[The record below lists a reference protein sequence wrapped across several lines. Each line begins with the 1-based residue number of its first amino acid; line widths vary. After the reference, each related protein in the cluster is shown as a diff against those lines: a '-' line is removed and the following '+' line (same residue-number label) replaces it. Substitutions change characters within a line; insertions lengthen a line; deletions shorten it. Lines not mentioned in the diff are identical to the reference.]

1 MKVASPPQ
9 PAPHDPQREI
19 RILKSL
25 AGQHDHVIELITTFR
40 HSQHL
45 ILVFPF
51 VTFPLDQ
58 VLLTP
63 ALLDENRKKGIL
75 FGLMSGLEFIHNRG
89 VIHRD
94 IKPSNIL
101 LPSVSAGP
109 AKIIDFGTV
118 WMKGDPAS
126 EPADEKILD
135 VGTTCYRAPELLF
148 GNQSYGPSLDMWAAG
163 CVVAEVIVPAE
174 RRGRKNG
181 EERGL
186 FIAGDLG
193 SELQLIQS
201 IFTTL
206 GTPDEHSWPVSM
218 TLGGGLSGLSV
229 YADHEI
235 QEAKKFPDW
244 GKMAFTEY
252 PARDWK
258 DILPGTTDLEIKFVE
273 SLLRYESTWRS
284 TAAEVCLQL
293 YFRVRTLT
301 VLG

>member
-1 MKVASPPQ
+1 MALKAASPPQ
-9 PAPHDPQREI
+9 PAPHDPEREI
-19 RILKSL
+19 RILRNL
-25 AGQHDHVIELITTFR
+25 AGQNDHIIQLVTTFR

-45 ILVFPF
+45 VLVFPF
-51 VTFPLDQ
+51 ITFPLDH

-63 ALLDENRKKGIL
+63 ALIDANRKKEIL
-75 FGLMSGLEFIHNRG
+75 FGLMSGLDFIHSKG

-109 AKIIDFGTV
+109 AKIIDFGTA
-118 WMKGDPAS
+118 WMRGDFAS
-126 EPADEKILD
+126 EPANKKILD

-148 GNQSYGPSLDMWAAG
+148 GNQSYDFSLDMWAAG
-163 CVVAEVIVPAE
+163 CVAAEVIVPAE

-218 TLGGGLSGLSV
+218 TLG
-229 YADHEI
+229 D
-235 QEAKKFPDW
+235 D
-244 GKMAFTEY
+244 
-252 PARDWK
+252 
-258 DILPGTTDLEIKFVE
+258 
-273 SLLRYESTWRS
+273 
-284 TAAEVCLQL
+284 CL
-293 YFRVRTLT
+293 V
-301 VLG
+301 